1 MRVHRDD
8 DPYEIAENFCKVYGM
23 KDEIKDRLAK
33 TILKFI
39 NMYLIKQEKTQNE
52 LTTENNNHQISQ
64 NNLNLEDF

>member
-1 MRVHRDD
+1 
-8 DPYEIAENFCKVYGM
+8 M

-52 LTTENNNHQISQ
+52 LTTTNNNNQISQ

>member
-1 MRVHRDD
+1 
-8 DPYEIAENFCKVYGM
+8 M

-39 NMYLIKQEKTQNE
+39 NMYLIKNE
-52 LTTENNNHQISQ
+52 RTNNEITTTNNNQISQ